1 MDILQTIQQ
10 KYNELSDKEKA
21 IANYVLQND
30 SSLQNMNITSLSQV
44 TGASTSTITRFC
56 RKMGAVSY
64 VDMKMKINS
73 ISNQFEVKQDDYFD
87 QIYYYYNKII
97 DRTNKSLDKKLIYE
111 AIKKIKTAKRIYI
124 YGLGSSGFTA
134 EELNLRFLKMG
145 MTARCLTNTHL
156 MLIGSR
162 SLTEDDLVIAISSSG
177 ATDEIVETLD
187 ICKEQGAGIISIT
200 SFADSYISEISDI
213 SLVVFSSN
221 FADEK
226 KFVNTQFAIIYLLD
240 IITTILMSG
249 EEEYER
255 NYEEV
260 DEMMTKR
267 NRHDKHNIT
276 SKSHSIK

>member
-56 RKMGAVSY
+56 RKMGAASY

-73 ISNQFEVKQDDYFD
+73 ISNQFEVKQDNYFD

-97 DRTNKSLDKKLIYE
+97 DRTNKSLDKELIYE
-111 AIKKIKTAKRIYI
+111 AIQKIKTAKRIYI

-162 SLTEDDLVIAISSSG
+162 SLTADDLVIAISSSG

-249 EEEYER
+249 KEEYER

-267 NRHDKHNIT
+267 NRHAKHNIP
-276 SKSHSIK
+276 SKNHFTK